1 VDLLLQLLATG
12 LVVGSLYALC
22 ALGWGLIYGTT
33 LHFHVAHG
41 AVFSLAAYF
50 AYVGQKLLHLPLAAA
65 VVAAILAAAAAGL
78 LIDLLLYQQL
88 ERRGAFRTSLF
99 IASLGL
105 LILTE
110 NLLAIVFTPDPMRM
124 DIGVLDTSLIIGPVF
139 VTYLHVLTVVLAI
152 GGYLALVV
160 FLKRSR
166 WGQAIRA
173 VSSSPEMART
183 VGIDLKRVHLLTYAI
198 GSALAAPAGILVAMD
213 VGAEPF
219 RGTRFVLLASV
230 AVIMGGIGSIP
241 GAMLGGLFSD
251 CWKTSGS
258 GSCPPSGSRRSALAC
273 SCCSSC
279 CGRAVSS
286 GAKSSRPSSDPVW
299 PRILRITW

>member
-50 AYVGQKLLHLPLAAA
+50 AYVGQKLLHLPLGMA

-78 LIDLLLYQQL
+78 LIDLLLYQRL
-88 ERRGAFRTSLF
+88 ERRGALRTSLF

-105 LILTE
+105 LILIE

-139 VTYLHVLTVVLAI
+139 LTYLHVLTVVLAVA
-152 GGYLALVV
+152 GYLALML
-160 FLKRSR
+160 FLRHSR

-241 GAMLGGLFSD
+241 GAMLGGLFLGLLENVGI
-251 CWKTSGS
+251 WQL
-258 GSCPPSGSRRSALAC
+258 PSEWQSAISFGVFLLFIVLRPRGFFGRSVQSAEL
-273 SCCSSC
+273 
-279 CGRAVSS
+279 
-286 GAKSSRPSSDPVW
+286 
-299 PRILRITW
+299 

>member
-12 LVVGSLYALC
+12 LVVGCLYALC

-50 AYVGQKLLHLPLAAA
+50 AFVAQKLMHLPLALA
-65 VVAAILAAAAAGL
+65 VLGAIIAAALSGL

-88 ERRGAFRTSLF
+88 ERRGAYRTSLF

-105 LILTE
+105 LILVE
-110 NLLAIVFTPDPMRM
+110 NVLSIVFTPDPMRL
-124 DIGVLDTSLIIGPVF
+124 DTGVLNTAIVIGPVF
-139 VTYLHVLTVVLAI
+139 LTYLHLLTVVVTI
-152 GGYLALVV
+152 VGYVALML
-160 FLKRSR
+160 FLQRSR

-173 VSSSPEMART
+173 VSSAPEMART

-198 GSALAAPAGILVAMD
+198 GSAIAAPAGILVAMD

-219 RGTRFVLLASV
+219 RGTRFVLVASV
-230 AVIMGGIGSIP
+230 GVIMGGIGSIP
-241 GAMLGGLFSD
+241 GALIGGLFLGLLENIGI
-251 CWKTSGS
+251 WKL
-258 GSCPPSGSRRSALAC
+258 PLEWQSAISFGVFLLFIVVRPRGFF
-273 SCCSSC
+273 
-279 CGRAVSS
+279 GRGVQSAE
-286 GAKSSRPSSDPVW
+286 
-299 PRILRITW
+299 I

>member
-50 AYVGQKLLHLPLAAA
+50 AYVGQQLLHLPLLLA
-65 VVAAILAAAAAGL
+65 VLAAILAAAAAGL
-78 LIDLLLYQQL
+78 LIDLLLYQRL
-88 ERRGAFRTSLF
+88 EQRGALRTSLF

-110 NLLAIVFTPDPMRM
+110 NLLAIVFTPDPMRL
-124 DIGVLDTSLIIGPVF
+124 DIGALGTSLVLGPVF
-139 VTYLHVLTVVLAI
+139 LTYLHVLTVILAAA
-152 GGYLALVV
+152 GYLALVL

-173 VSSSPEMART
+173 AASAPEMART
-183 VGIDLKRVHLLTYAI
+183 VGIDLRRIHLLTYAI

-219 RGTRFVLLASV
+219 RGTRFVLVASV
-230 AVIMGGIGSIP
+230 GVIMGGIGSIP
-241 GAMLGGLFSD
+241 GALLGGLFLGLLENVGI
-251 CWKTSGS
+251 WQL
-258 GSCPPSGSRRSALAC
+258 PSEWQSAISFGVFLLFIVVRPRGLF
-273 SCCSSC
+273 
-279 CGRAVSS
+279 GR
-286 GAKSSRPSSDPVW
+286 PVQSAE
-299 PRILRITW
+299 L

>member
-1 VDLLLQLLATG
+1 MDLLLQLLATG

-22 ALGWGLIYGTT
+22 AIGWGLIYGTT

-50 AYVGQKLLHLPLAAA
+50 ACVGQHLLHLPLVVAVLGAIVAAA
-65 VVAAILAAAAAGL
+65 VCGL

-88 ERRGAFRTSLF
+88 ERRGAYRTSLF

-105 LILTE
+105 LILIE
-110 NLLAIVFTPDPMRM
+110 NVLSIVFSPDPMRL
-124 DIGVLDTSLIIGPVF
+124 DIDMLNTAITIGPVF
-139 VTYLHVLTVVLAI
+139 LTYLHVLTVAI
-152 GGYLALVV
+152 AAVGYVALMW
-160 FLKRSR
+160 FLQRSR
-166 WGQAIRA
+166 WGYAIRA
-173 VSSSPEMART
+173 VASAPEMART

-230 AVIMGGIGSIP
+230 GVIMGGIGSIP
-241 GAMLGGLFSD
+241 GALLGGLFLGLLENLGI
-251 CWKTSGS
+251 WKL
-258 GSCPPSGSRRSALAC
+258 PSEWQSAISFGVFLLFIVLRPRGFFGRSVQSA
-273 SCCSSC
+273 
-279 CGRAVSS
+279 
-286 GAKSSRPSSDPVW
+286 D
-299 PRILRITW
+299 I

>member
-50 AYVGQKLLHLPLAAA
+50 AYVGQKLLHLPLGLA
-65 VVAAILAAAAAGL
+65 VTAAILAAAAAGL

-88 ERRGAFRTSLF
+88 ERRGALRTSLF

-105 LILTE
+105 LILIE
-110 NLLAIVFTPDPMRM
+110 NLLAIVFTPDPMRL
-124 DIGVLDTSLIIGPVF
+124 DIGALDTSLIVGPVF
-139 VTYLHVLTVVLAI
+139 LTYLHVLTVVLAVA
-152 GGYLALVV
+152 GYLTLML
-160 FLKRSR
+160 FLRHSR

-241 GAMLGGLFSD
+241 GAMLGGLFLGLLENVGI
-251 CWKTSGS
+251 WQL
-258 GSCPPSGSRRSALAC
+258 PSEWQSAISFGVFLLFIVLRPRGFFGRRVQSAEL
-273 SCCSSC
+273 
-279 CGRAVSS
+279 
-286 GAKSSRPSSDPVW
+286 
-299 PRILRITW
+299 

>member
-1 VDLLLQLLATG
+1 VDLALQLLATG

-22 ALGWGLIYGTT
+22 AIGWGLIYGTT

-41 AVFSLAAYF
+41 AVFALAAYY
-50 AYVGQKLLHLPLAAA
+50 AYVGQQLLHLPL
-65 VVAAILAAAAAGL
+65 VVAVALAIVGAALSGL

-88 ERRGAFRTSLF
+88 ERRGAFRTSIF

-105 LILTE
+105 LILLE
-110 NLLAIVFTPDPMRM
+110 NVLAIVFSPDPMRL
-124 DIGVLDTSLIIGPVF
+124 DIGALNTAVIIGPVF
-139 VTYLHVLTVVLAI
+139 LTYLHILTVVLAV
-152 GGYLALVV
+152 GGYVALML

-173 VSSSPEMART
+173 VSSAPDMART
-183 VGIDLKRVHLLTYAI
+183 VGINLKRVHLLTYAV

-230 AVIMGGIGSIP
+230 GVIMGGIGSIP
-241 GAMLGGLFSD
+241 GAMLGGVFLGLLENLGI
-251 CWKTSGS
+251 WKL
-258 GSCPPSGSRRSALAC
+258 PSEWQAAISFGVFLVFIVLRPRGFFGRTIHSAE
-273 SCCSSC
+273 
-279 CGRAVSS
+279 
-286 GAKSSRPSSDPVW
+286 
-299 PRILRITW
+299 I

>member
-50 AYVGQKLLHLPLAAA
+50 AYVGQKVLHLPLAVA
-65 VVAAILAAAAAGL
+65 VLAAILAAAAAGL

-88 ERRGAFRTSLF
+88 ERRGALRTSLF

-105 LILTE
+105 LILIE
-110 NLLAIVFTPDPMRM
+110 NVLAIVFTPDPMRL
-124 DIGVLDTSLIIGPVF
+124 DIGALDSSLVLGPVF
-139 VTYLHVLTVVLAI
+139 LTWLHVLTVVLALA
-152 GGYLALVV
+152 GYVALML
-160 FLKRSR
+160 FLNRSR

-173 VSSSPEMART
+173 VASSPEMART
-183 VGIDLKRVHLLTYAI
+183 VGIDIRRVHLLTYAI

-241 GAMLGGLFSD
+241 GALLGGLFLGLLENVGI
-251 CWKTSGS
+251 WQL
-258 GSCPPSGSRRSALAC
+258 PSEWQSAISFGVFLLFIVLRPRGFF
-273 SCCSSC
+273 
-279 CGRAVSS
+279 GRGVQSAE
-286 GAKSSRPSSDPVW
+286 
-299 PRILRITW
+299 L

>member
-1 VDLLLQLLATG
+1 M
-12 LVVGSLYALC
+12 
-22 ALGWGLIYGTT
+22 
-33 LHFHVAHG
+33 AHG

-50 AYVGQKLLHLPLAAA
+50 AYVGPEVAASAAGVA
-65 VVAAILAAAAAGL
+65 VVAAILAPAAAGL

-88 ERRGAFRTSLF
+88 ERRGALRTSLF

-105 LILTE
+105 LILIE

-139 VTYLHVLTVVLAI
+139 LTYLHVLTVVLAVA
-152 GGYLALVV
+152 GYVALML

-198 GSALAAPAGILVAMD
+198 GLRAGRAGRASWWRWTWAPSRSAAPA
-213 VGAEPF
+213 
-219 RGTRFVLLASV
+219 
-230 AVIMGGIGSIP
+230 
-241 GAMLGGLFSD
+241 
-251 CWKTSGS
+251 
-258 GSCPPSGSRRSALAC
+258 
-273 SCCSSC
+273 SCCS
-279 CGRAVSS
+279 
-286 GAKSSRPSSDPVW
+286 
-299 PRILRITW
+299 PRSP